1 MGLANKKHTRMFSTE
16 GSDADKIASE
26 KLTKLETSFTS
37 NEYLVSEGQMDIL
50 APVLWQ
56 MQKMQEELD
65 ELRRYLTN
73 DVGDG
78 AKGDTGSQGP
88 KGDTGAAGAA
98 GAKGD
103 KGDKGAAGADGTTP
117 TMTSLS
123 GSSLPTSSK
132 GLSKGKLW
140 SDKGIVKVA

>member
-16 GSDADKIASE
+16 GSDSDKIASE

-56 MQKMQEELD
+56 MQKMQEELE

-103 KGDKGAAGADGTTP
+103 KGDTGAAGTTDA
-117 TMTSLS
+117 SQLDAS
-123 GSSLPTSSK
+123 KLPTSKPKSS
-132 GLSKGKLW
+132 GLHMNFDPFFSEL
-140 SDKGIVKVA
+140 